1 MKEEDE
7 NGVANAVAGSE
18 LWEQDIA
25 EQKKL
30 IADLAAK
37 ALKSSA
43 NKMGMTEDEK
53 QLLKEEVYKNIENDQ
68 AMEDEEEE
76 EEEGPSK
83 LKRARQEGEEPLQFA
98 FKEPEV
104 EERQIAT
111 NRRVER
117 TGLQP
122 RTKSLA
128 WGIAA
133 FAVGMSAVYVFCLS
147 LCSLFAY

>member
-43 NKMGMTEDEK
+43 DKMGMTENEK
-53 QLLKEEVYKNIENDQ
+53 QLLKEEVYKSIEDDQ
-68 AMEDEEEE
+68 AMQDEEEEEE

-133 FAVGMSAVYVFCLS
+133 FAVGMSAVSFLPN
-147 LCSLFAY
+147 FF

>member
-1 MKEEDE
+1 MEQT
-7 NGVANAVAGSE
+7 VAGSE
-18 LWEQDIA
+18 LWQQDVA

-43 NKMGMTEDEK
+43 DKIGMTEEEK
-53 QLLKEEVYKNIENDQ
+53 ERLGEEVYNVISHQSDH
-68 AMEDEEEE
+68 AMKEEEE
-76 EEEGPSK
+76 EEEESEEEQGPSK
-83 LKRARQEGEEPLQFA
+83 LKRARQEEEEPLQFD

-104 EERQIAT
+104 TERAIAT
-111 NRRVER
+111 NRRVEG

-133 FAVGMSAVYVFCLS
+133 FAVGMSAVSFLPN
-147 LCSLFAY
+147 FF

>member
-1 MKEEDE
+1 MKEEDDDSVE
-7 NGVANAVAGSE
+7 QAVAGSE
-18 LWEQDIA
+18 LWEQDVA

-43 NKMGMTEDEK
+43 DKIGMTEDEK
-53 QLLKEEVYKNIENDQ
+53 QRLGEEVYNVISQDRDDGMKED
-68 AMEDEEEE
+68 EDEEEE
-76 EEEGPSK
+76 QGPSK
-83 LKRARQEGEEPLQFA
+83 LKRARQEEEEALQFD

-111 NRRVER
+111 NRRVDGFR
-117 TGLQP
+117 LQP

-133 FAVGMSAVYVFCLS
+133 FAVGMSAVYVFLS
-147 LCSLFAY
+147 

>member
-1 MKEEDE
+1 MKEEDDDSVE
-7 NGVANAVAGSE
+7 QTIAGSE
-18 LWEQDIA
+18 LWEQDVA

-43 NKMGMTEDEK
+43 EKIGMTEDEK
-53 QLLKEEVYKNIENDQ
+53 QRLGEEVYNVISQESDDGMK
-68 AMEDEEEE
+68 EEYEE

-83 LKRARQEGEEPLQFA
+83 LKRARQEDEEPLQFE

-111 NRRVER
+111 NRRVDGFR
-117 TGLQP
+117 MQP

-133 FAVGMSAVYVFCLS
+133 FAVGMSAVYVSF
-147 LCSLFAY
+147 Y